1 MVIEK
6 KEITLKTFAKIIL
19 LGLALMLLQSSSSS
33 NLEQDDYI
41 SIGKITNEI
50 RVGPFAGNP
59 SMAYGVR
66 NILEELLLD
75 LDYDLS
81 ENSDTKINIRLVFF
95 DVKNIGKSIGIY
107 HNKVSLT
114 QIIAIGELEIKG
126 KVKKRTT
133 QKGSSKEISTSTLV
147 VASDGQFNQQTASN
161 SLKKVLEAIIKDL
174 LK

>member
-1 MVIEK
+1 M
-6 KEITLKTFAKIIL
+6 KTFAQRIL
-19 LGLALMLLQSSSSS
+19 LVLTLMLLLSTSSY
-33 NLEQDDYI
+33 NPHEQDNFI
-41 SIGKITNEI
+41 SIGKVTNEI

-66 NILEELLLD
+66 NILEELLMD

-81 ENSDTKINIRLVFF
+81 ENADTKINIRLVFF

-133 QKGSSKEISTSTLV
+133 KKGSSKEISTSTLV